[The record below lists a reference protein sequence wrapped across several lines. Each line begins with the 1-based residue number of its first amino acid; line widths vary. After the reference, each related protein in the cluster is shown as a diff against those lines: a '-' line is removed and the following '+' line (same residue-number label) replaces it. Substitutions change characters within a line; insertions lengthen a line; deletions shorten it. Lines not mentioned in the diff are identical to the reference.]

1 MPLAGRAHRAAERH
15 DWIGGK
21 TGSINGTAPASSG
34 SRGAAN
40 MPGAGEAAEGTPKRL
55 LGRATQAVAQ
65 ILSKEGY
72 LGEI

>member
-1 MPLAGRAHRAAERH
+1 
-15 DWIGGK
+15 
-21 TGSINGTAPASSG
+21 
-34 SRGAAN
+34 

-72 LGEI
+72 LGEIWEQGGSASHTGVAERRCGA